1 MSTPGLYTT
10 EEERREAAEL
20 AGEESDEEAEAA
32 LREEAHH
39 HRPTVYVPSVE
50 GEAPRAHAGEQARAS
65 AVCTA
70 VRCTTCVG
78 PSDSCTHAQRGEGG
92 EGKAHKTGEKSSHQ
106 KHHPRDADDARSP
119 QAVSGR
125 PSPSATPTRVRDGT
139 MRS

>member
-50 GEAPRAHAGEQARAS
+50 GKAPRAHAGEQARAS
-65 AVCTA
+65 AV
-70 VRCTTCVG
+70 VRGTC
-78 PSDSCTHAQRGEGG
+78 DAQP
-92 EGKAHKTGEKSSHQ
+92 ALLS
-106 KHHPRDADDARSP
+106 
-119 QAVSGR
+119 V
-125 PSPSATPTRVRDGT
+125 
-139 MRS
+139 